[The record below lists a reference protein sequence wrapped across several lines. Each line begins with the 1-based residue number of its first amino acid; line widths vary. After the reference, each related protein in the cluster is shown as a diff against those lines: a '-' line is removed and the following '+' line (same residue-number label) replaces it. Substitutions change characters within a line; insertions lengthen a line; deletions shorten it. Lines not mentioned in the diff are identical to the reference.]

1 MWSYG
6 RHFRVHH
13 VDERRTTCDS
23 CIACR
28 FKEEPDDS
36 EVDYVGIIE
45 EILEV
50 DFRSFKT
57 LLLKVQWF
65 RNTARLED
73 CLFYSIDTTKFFGDG
88 RMSDQ
93 PFVFPNEVEQ
103 VFLAKDRLN
112 PKRSF
117 VLQDN
122 PKCHI
127 IFDKLLKAP
136 EAWTDGSEVVG
147 LLAGDQ
153 APKSPP
159 TNEGLECVEE
169 EEEGEDSDDTLEDED
184 EREIGGALT
193 MSRNEIEDLMWDERE
208 DSDDER
214 VQRTRYVPIVHCG
227 LMVSKNQ
234 LSILII
240 NLNYFLVVLP
250 QGFGFILLSNE
261 MVRCKM

>member
-1 MWSYG
+1 MCSYG
-6 RHFRVHH
+6 QHFRVHH

-28 FKEEPDDS
+28 FEVEPNGS

-73 CLFYSIDTTKFFGDG
+73 FCSIDTSKIFGDS

-93 PFVFPNEVEQ
+93 PFVFSNEVEQ

-127 IFDKLLKAP
+127 IFNKLLKGLK
-136 EAWTDGSEVVG
+136 AWIDGSEVVG
-147 LLAGDQ
+147 LLAGD
-153 APKSPP
+153 
-159 TNEGLECVEE
+159 
-169 EEEGEDSDDTLEDED
+169 
-184 EREIGGALT
+184 
-193 MSRNEIEDLMWDERE
+193 
-208 DSDDER
+208 
-214 VQRTRYVPIVHCG
+214 
-227 LMVSKNQ
+227 
-234 LSILII
+234 
-240 NLNYFLVVLP
+240 
-250 QGFGFILLSNE
+250 
-261 MVRCKM
+261 